1 MVETPHLDNVA
12 IKGIKGKTLKHLFVG
27 SCLGAGIFNTLWI
40 FSIVNADIAHKNG
53 DYDLRNVAYGNVN
66 TSLVFVLICCILI
79 YIAECKKDKNA
90 KKRKQLVEAMISRF
104 QSEADKRG
112 IKFWPDNDE
121 YRNMAVEYFLG
132 YMTATERQ
140 NLKNR
145 FNKLNPADKESEYEF
160 CEYLLSLVSKVV
172 AREPGLLKVVADA
185 AAGKT
190 YMYPNWNYG
199 RGGR

>member
-1 MVETPHLDNVA
+1 METPHLDNVA

-27 SCLGAGIFNTLWI
+27 SCLGFGIFNTLWI
-40 FSIVNADIAHKNG
+40 FSIVNADIARKNG
-53 DYDLRNVAYGNVN
+53 DYDLRNIAYGNMN
-66 TSLVFVLICCILI
+66 TSLVFQLICCILI
-79 YIAECKKDKNA
+79 YIAERKKDKNA

-121 YRNMAVEYFLG
+121 YRNMAAEYFLSH
-132 YMTATERQ
+132 MTATERQ

-145 FNKLNPADKESEYEF
+145 FNGLNPADKESQYEF
-160 CEYLLSLVSKVV
+160 CEYLLNLVKKVMTEN
-172 AREPGLLKVVADA
+172 RGLCKTVADA

-190 YMYPNWNYG
+190 YMCQNWNYG

>member
-1 MVETPHLDNVA
+1 MDNVA
-12 IKGIKGKTLKHLFVG
+12 IKGIKGKTLKYLFVG
-27 SCLGAGIFNTLWI
+27 SCLGFGIFNTLWI

-53 DYDLRNVAYGNVN
+53 DYDLRNVACGNVDVA
-66 TSLVFVLICCILI
+66 LVCALIVCIL
-79 YIAECKKDKNA
+79 KKDGNA

-104 QSEADKRG
+104 GSEADKRG
-112 IKFWPDNDE
+112 IKFWPNNDE
-121 YRNMAVEYFLG
+121 YINMAAEYFLSH
-132 YMTATERQ
+132 MTATERQ

-145 FNKLNPADKESEYEF
+145 FNMLNPADKESEYEF
-160 CEYLLSLVSKVV
+160 CEYLLNLVKNVMT
-172 AREPGLLKVVADA
+172 ENQGLCKTVADA